1 MTISDSHVI
10 QSANTQDP
18 GLPLNPASKLPLY
31 QQLYELL
38 EGRIRSREWKPGDM
52 IPPESDLIER
62 YQVSRITVRKVL
74 DMLVND
80 GLIVR
85 QRGRG
90 SFVAHAKLEQGTTR
104 IVSFTDDMHQRGL
117 TPGTKIIFMGLVAAP
132 RAIAEALSV
141 SEGEELARIDRLR
154 LADGEPMCVE
164 ESFLIHRRLPGILQH
179 DLVNN
184 SLREIKQ
191 KEYGIRWSRARQTIQ
206 AVPAPAEIARLLSV
220 RTGAP
225 LLYFERVTYSQDA
238 VAMEYLKIY
247 YRADRYIIH
256 NELVGGDR

>member
-1 MTISDSHVI
+1 MTI
-10 QSANTQDP
+10 QT
-18 GLPLNPASKLPLY
+18 LNPASKLPLY

-38 EGRIRSREWKPGDM
+38 EGRIRSGEWKPGDM
-52 IPPESDLIER
+52 IPAETELISR
-62 YQVSRITVRKVL
+62 YEVSRITVRKVL
-74 DMLVND
+74 DMLVTE
-80 GLIVR
+80 GLLVR

-90 SFVAHAKLEQGTTR
+90 SFVAQAKLEHGMTR
-104 IVSFTDDMHQRGL
+104 IVSFTDDMRQRGL
-117 TPGTKIIFMGLVAAP
+117 TPGTKIIFMGLVPAP
-132 RAIAEALSV
+132 RAIAEALAV
-141 SEGEELARIDRLR
+141 PEGEELARIDRLR
-154 LADGEPMCVE
+154 LADGVPMCVE
-164 ESFLIHRRLPGILQH
+164 ESFLIHRHLPGILQH
-179 DLVNN
+179 DLASN

-191 KEYGIRWSRARQTIQ
+191 ASYGIRWSRARQTIQ
-206 AVPAPAEIARLLSV
+206 AVPAPAEVARLLSI